1 MTDRR
6 PADSR
11 YHRATM
17 TTAPSPAARAELAP
31 TGKLRVGLNFGNFL
45 LTKRPPPGGEP
56 GGIAPDLGRE
66 IARRAGLA
74 VVFVHYDQAGKLADG
89 GKAGAWD
96 VAFLANEPVRAAEI
110 DFSPA
115 YLEIETSYLVPA
127 GSPIRTIAE
136 VDRAGVRIAIADR
149 AAYDLYLSRSLKHAT
164 LVRAEGIEGSY
175 QLWVKEKLDAL
186 AGLKP
191 RLVADAEKHP
201 GSRVLDGS
209 FSAVQQSVG
218 TPKGRNAAA
227 QYLREFV
234 ADAKASGLVARVIA
248 ANGVRGVAVAP

>member
-1 MTDRR
+1 
-6 PADSR
+6 
-11 YHRATM
+11 M
-17 TTAPSPAARAELAP
+17 TTPLPAALRAELAP

-66 IARRAGLA
+66 LARRAGLPLE
-74 VVFVHYDQAGKLADG
+74 FVHYDQAGKLADG

-127 GSPIRTIAE
+127 GSPIRTIAD
-136 VDRAGVRIAIADR
+136 VDRPGVRIACADR
-149 AAYDLYLSRSLKHAT
+149 AAYDLYLSRSLEHAQ

-201 GSRVLDGS
+201 GSRVLDGA
-209 FSAVQQSVG
+209 FSAVQQSIG
-218 TPKGRNAAA
+218 TPKGREHAAL
-227 QYLREFV
+227 YLREFV
-234 ADAKASGLVARVIA
+234 AEGKRTGLFARVIEQ
-248 ANGVRGVAVAP
+248 NGVRGVSPAP

>member
-1 MTDRR
+1 
-6 PADSR
+6 
-11 YHRATM
+11 M
-17 TTAPSPAARAELAP
+17 TTQPSPKVRAELAP

-45 LTKRPPPGGEP
+45 LTRRPPPGGEP

-66 IARRAGLA
+66 IARRSGLA
-74 VVFVHYDQAGKLADG
+74 VEFVHYDQAGKLADG

-96 VAFLANEPVRAAEI
+96 IAFLANEPVRAAEI

-127 GSPIRTIAE
+127 GSPIRTIE
-136 VDRAGVRIAIADR
+136 DVDRPGVRIACADR
-149 AAYDLYLSRSLKHAT
+149 AAYDLYLSRSLKHAQ
-164 LVRAEGIEGSY
+164 LVRAEGIDGSY

-201 GSRVLDGS
+201 GSRVLEGC
-209 FSAVQQSVG
+209 FAAVQQSIG
-218 TPKGRNAAA
+218 TPKGRDAVA
-227 QYLREFV
+227 QYLRDFV
-234 ADAKASGLVARVIA
+234 AEGKASGLFAKVIEQ
-248 ANGVRGVAVAP
+248 NGVRGVSAAP

>member
-1 MTDRR
+1 
-6 PADSR
+6 
-11 YHRATM
+11 M
-17 TTAPSPAARAELAP
+17 TTQPSAKVRAELEP

-56 GGIAPDLGRE
+56 GGIAPELGRE
-66 IARRAGLA
+66 IARRMSLA
-74 VVFVHYDQAGKLADG
+74 VEFVHYDQAGKLADG

-96 VAFLANEPVRAAEI
+96 IAFLASEPVRAAEI

-127 GSPIRTIAE
+127 GSPIRTLDD
-136 VDRAGVRIAIADR
+136 VDRPGVRIACADR
-149 AAYDLYLSRSLKHAT
+149 AAYDLYLTRHLKHAQ

-191 RLVADAEKHP
+191 RLVADAEKHA
-201 GSRVLDGS
+201 GARVLEGR
-209 FSAVQQSVG
+209 FTTVQQSIG
-218 TPKGRNAAA
+218 TPKGRDAVA

-234 ADAKASGLVARVIA
+234 AEAKTSGLVATVIA
-248 ANGVRGVAVAP
+248 ANGVRGVNVAP

>member
-1 MTDRR
+1 
-6 PADSR
+6 
-11 YHRATM
+11 M
-17 TTAPSPAARAELAP
+17 TTELSPAVRAELAP

-56 GGIAPDLGRE
+56 GGIAPDLARE

-74 VVFVHYDQAGKLADG
+74 VEFVHYDQAGKLADG
-89 GKAGAWD
+89 GKGGAWD
-96 VAFLANEPVRAAEI
+96 IAFLANEPVRAAEI

-127 GSPIRTIAE
+127 GSPIRAIDD
-136 VDRAGVRIAIADR
+136 VDRPGVRIAIADR
-149 AAYDLYLSRSLKHAT
+149 AAYDLYLSRSLKHAQ

-175 QLWVKEKLDAL
+175 KLWVAEKLDAL

-191 RLVADAEKHP
+191 RLVTDAEKHP

-209 FSAVQQSVG
+209 FTAVQQSIG
-218 TPKGRNAAA
+218 TPKGRDAVA
-227 QYLREFV
+227 QYLRAFV
-234 ADAKASGLVARVIA
+234 TEGKATGLFAKVIQQ
-248 ANGVRGVAVAP
+248 NGVRGVSAAK

>member
-1 MTDRR
+1 MIAIT
-6 PADSR
+6 PAI
-11 YHRATM
+11 RA
-17 TTAPSPAARAELAP
+17 SLAP

-45 LTKRPPPGGEP
+45 LTRKPAPGGEP

-74 VVFVHYDQAGKLADG
+74 IEFVHYDQAGKLADG
-89 GKAGAWD
+89 GKAGDWD
-96 VAFLANEPVRAAEI
+96 VAFLANEPVRAQEI
-110 DFSPA
+110 DFSPS

-127 GSPIRTIAE
+127 GSPIRTIDD
-136 VDRAGVRIAIADR
+136 VDREGVRIAVSDR
-149 AAYDLYLSRSLKHAT
+149 AAYDLYLSRSLKHAK

-201 GSRVLDGS
+201 GSRVLDGRLT
-209 FSAVQQSVG
+209 AVQQSIG
-218 TPKGRNAAA
+218 TPKGRDTAA

-234 ADAKASGLVARVIA
+234 AEAKASGLVAKVIE
-248 ANGVRGVAVAP
+248 ANGVRGVSVAP

>member
-1 MTDRR
+1 MT
-6 PADSR
+6 PE
-11 YHRATM
+11 
-17 TTAPSPAARAELAP
+17 PSPAVRAELAP

-45 LTKRPPPGGEP
+45 LTKKPPPGGEP

-89 GKAGAWD
+89 GKAGDWD
-96 VAFLANEPVRAAEI
+96 VAFLASEPVRAAEI

-127 GSPIRTIAE
+127 GSPIRTIE
-136 VDRAGVRIAIADR
+136 DVDRPGVRIAVADR
-149 AAYDLYLSRSLKHAT
+149 AAYDLYLSRSLKHAQ
-164 LVRAEGIEGSY
+164 LLRAEGIEGSY
-175 QLWVKEKLDAL
+175 KLWVTEKLDAL

-201 GSRVLDGS
+201 GSRVLEGR
-209 FSAVQQSVG
+209 FSAVQQSIG
-218 TPKGRNAAA
+218 TPKGRNAVAK
-227 QYLREFV
+227 YLGEFV
-234 ADAKASGLVARVIA
+234 ADAKASGLVAKVIEQ
-248 ANGVRGVAVAP
+248 NGVRGVSVAP

>member
-1 MTDRR
+1 
-6 PADSR
+6 
-11 YHRATM
+11 M
-17 TTAPSPAARAELAP
+17 TTQPSPKLRAELAP

-45 LTKRPPPGGEP
+45 LTRRPPPGGEP

-66 IARRAGLA
+66 IARRTGLA
-74 VVFVHYDQAGKLADG
+74 VEFVHYDQAGKLADG

-96 VAFLANEPVRAAEI
+96 IAFLANEPVRAAEI

-127 GSPIRTIAE
+127 GSSIRTIE
-136 VDRAGVRIAIADR
+136 DVDRPGVRIACADR
-149 AAYDLYLSRSLKHAT
+149 AAYDLYLSRSLKHAQ
-164 LVRAEGIEGSY
+164 LVRAEGIDGSY

-201 GSRVLDGS
+201 GSPVLEGRIT
-209 FSAVQQSVG
+209 AVQQSIG
-218 TPKGRNAAA
+218 TPKGRDAAA

-234 ADAKASGLVARVIA
+234 AEAKASGLVAKVIA
-248 ANGVRGVAVAP
+248 ANGVRGVSVAP

>member
-1 MTDRR
+1 MIAIT
-6 PADSR
+6 PAIRS
-11 YHRATM
+11 
-17 TTAPSPAARAELAP
+17 SLAP

-45 LTKRPPPGGEP
+45 LTRKPATGGEP

-74 VVFVHYDQAGKLADG
+74 IEFVHYDQAGKLADG
-89 GKAGAWD
+89 GKAGDWD
-96 VAFLANEPVRAAEI
+96 VAFLANEPVRAQEI

-127 GSPIRTIAE
+127 GSPIRTIDD
-136 VDRAGVRIAIADR
+136 VDREGVRIAVSDR
-149 AAYDLYLSRSLKHAT
+149 AAYDLYLSRSLKHAK

-201 GSRVLDGS
+201 GARVLDGR
-209 FSAVQQSVG
+209 FTAVQQSIG
-218 TPKGRNAAA
+218 TPKGRDAAA

-234 ADAKASGLVARVIA
+234 AEAKASGLVAKVIE
-248 ANGVRGVAVAP
+248 ANAVRGVSVAS

>member
-1 MTDRR
+1 
-6 PADSR
+6 
-11 YHRATM
+11 M
-17 TTAPSPAARAELAP
+17 TTEPSPALRAELAP

-66 IARRAGLA
+66 IARRTGLA
-74 VVFVHYDQAGKLADG
+74 PEFVHYDQAGKLADG

-96 VAFLANEPVRAAEI
+96 IAFLANEPVRAAEI

-115 YLEIETSYLVPA
+115 YLEIETGYLVAA
-127 GSPIRTIAE
+127 GSPIRNIEE
-136 VDRAGVRIAIADR
+136 VDRPGVRIACADR
-149 AAYDLYLSRSLKHAT
+149 AAYDLYLTRSLKHAQ

-201 GSRVLDGS
+201 GARVLDGS
-209 FSAVQQSVG
+209 FSAVQQSIG
-218 TPKGRNAAA
+218 TPKGRSAAA

-234 ADAKASGLVARVIA
+234 ADAKSSGLVAKVIA
-248 ANGVRGVAVAP
+248 ANGIRGVSVAP

>member
-1 MTDRR
+1 MIAIT
-6 PADSR
+6 PAI
-11 YHRATM
+11 RA
-17 TTAPSPAARAELAP
+17 SLAP

-45 LTKRPPPGGEP
+45 LTRKPAPGGEP

-74 VVFVHYDQAGKLADG
+74 IEFVHYDQAGKLADG
-89 GKAGAWD
+89 GKAGDWD
-96 VAFLANEPVRAAEI
+96 VAFLANEPVRAQEI

-127 GSPIRTIAE
+127 GSSIRTIDD
-136 VDRAGVRIAIADR
+136 VDREGVRIAVSDR
-149 AAYDLYLSRSLKHAT
+149 AAYDLYLSRSLKHAK

-201 GSRVLDGS
+201 GSRVLDGR
-209 FSAVQQSVG
+209 FTAVQQSIG
-218 TPKGRNAAA
+218 TPKGRDTAA

-234 ADAKASGLVARVIA
+234 AEAKASELVAKVIE
-248 ANGVRGVAVAP
+248 ANGVRGVSVAP

>member
-1 MTDRR
+1 M
-6 PADSR
+6 
-11 YHRATM
+11 ATQS
-17 TTAPSPAARAELAP
+17 SPKVRAELAP
-31 TGKLRVGLNFGNFL
+31 AGKLRVGLNFGNFL

-66 IARRAGLA
+66 IARRLDLE
-74 VVFVHYDQAGKLADG
+74 VEFVHYDQAGKLADG

-96 VAFLANEPVRAAEI
+96 IAFLASEPVRAAEI

-127 GSPIRTIAE
+127 GSPIKTIE
-136 VDRAGVRIAIADR
+136 DVDKPGVRIACADR
-149 AAYDLYLSRSLKHAT
+149 AAYDLYLTRNLKHAQ

-191 RLVADAEKHP
+191 RLVADAEKHA
-201 GSRVLDGS
+201 GARVLEGC
-209 FSAVQQSVG
+209 FSAVQQSIG
-218 TPKGRNAAA
+218 TPKGRDAAA

-234 ADAKASGLVARVIA
+234 AEAKTSGLVAKVIA
-248 ANGVRGVAVAP
+248 ANGVRGVSVAP

>member
-1 MTDRR
+1 MIAIT
-6 PADSR
+6 PAI
-11 YHRATM
+11 RA
-17 TTAPSPAARAELAP
+17 SLAP

-45 LTKRPPPGGEP
+45 LTRKPAPGGEP

-74 VVFVHYDQAGKLADG
+74 IEFVHYDQAGKLADG
-89 GKAGAWD
+89 GKAGDWD
-96 VAFLANEPVRAAEI
+96 VAFLANEPVRAQEI

-127 GSPIRTIAE
+127 GSPIRTIDD
-136 VDRAGVRIAIADR
+136 VDREGVRIAVSDR
-149 AAYDLYLSRSLKHAT
+149 AAYDLYLSRSLKHAK

-201 GSRVLDGS
+201 GSRVLDGR
-209 FSAVQQSVG
+209 FTAVQQSIG
-218 TPKGRNAAA
+218 TPKGRDTAA

-234 ADAKASGLVARVIA
+234 AEAKASGLVAKVIE
-248 ANGVRGVAVAP
+248 ANGVRGVSVAP

>member
-1 MTDRR
+1 
-6 PADSR
+6 
-11 YHRATM
+11 M
-17 TTAPSPAARAELAP
+17 TTQPSSKVRAEFAP

-66 IARRAGLA
+66 IGRRLNLE
-74 VVFVHYDQAGKLADG
+74 VEFVHYDQAGKLADG
-89 GKAGAWD
+89 AKAGAWD
-96 VAFLANEPVRAAEI
+96 VAFLASEPVRAAEI

-127 GSPIRTIAE
+127 GSPIRTLDD
-136 VDRAGVRIAIADR
+136 VDRPGVRIACADR
-149 AAYDLYLSRSLKHAT
+149 AAYDLFLSRSLKHAQ
-164 LVRAEGIEGSY
+164 LFRAEGIEGSY

-201 GSRVLDGS
+201 GSRVLEGR
-209 FSAVQQSVG
+209 FTAVQQSVG
-218 TPKGRNAAA
+218 TPKGRDAAA

-234 ADAKASGLVARVIA
+234 AEAKASGLVAKVIA
-248 ANGVRGVAVAP
+248 ANGVRGVNVAP

>member
-1 MTDRR
+1 
-6 PADSR
+6 
-11 YHRATM
+11 M
-17 TTAPSPAARAELAP
+17 TTAISPELRAELAP

-66 IARRAGLA
+66 IARRTGLA
-74 VVFVHYDQAGKLADG
+74 VEFVHYDQAGKLADG
-89 GKAGAWD
+89 GKAGDWD
-96 VAFLANEPVRAAEI
+96 IAFLANEPVRAAEI

-127 GSPIRTIAE
+127 GSSIKTIAD
-136 VDRAGVRIAIADR
+136 VDRAGVRIACADR
-149 AAYDLYLSRSLKHAT
+149 AAYDLYLTRHLKHAE

-201 GSRVLDGS
+201 GSRVLEGC
-209 FSAVQQSVG
+209 FSAVQQSIG
-218 TPKGRNAAA
+218 TPRGRDAVA
-227 QYLREFV
+227 QYLRDFV
-234 ADAKASGLVARVIA
+234 AEGKASGLFAKVIEQ
-248 ANGVRGVAVAP
+248 NGVRGVSPAP